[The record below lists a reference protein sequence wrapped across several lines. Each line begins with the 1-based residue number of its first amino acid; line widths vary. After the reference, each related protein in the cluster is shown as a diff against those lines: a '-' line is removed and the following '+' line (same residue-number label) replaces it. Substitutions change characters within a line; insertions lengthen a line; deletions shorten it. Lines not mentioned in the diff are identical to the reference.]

1 MLPIHTIL
9 HPTDFSDHSLC
20 AFRVAC
26 ALARDYNALL
36 IVLHVDYLPAAL
48 YGDVIAPPR
57 PEGYEARLREQ
68 LYGMRATE
76 PGTRVEYRLNE
87 GHPVSEILGVADEV
101 GADLIVMGTHGRT
114 GLGRLLLGSVAE
126 QVSRKARCPVLT
138 VRKPMPAE
146 APAAEPA
153 AAAHA

>member
-1 MLPIHTIL
+1 MFPIHTIL

-48 YGDVIAPPR
+48 YGDVIATPR
-57 PEGYEARLREQ
+57 PADYETRLREQ
-68 LYGMRATE
+68 LYGLRAE
-76 PGTRVEYRLNE
+76 PGTRVDHRLNE
-87 GHPVSEILGVADEV
+87 GHPVTEILGVAEEV
-101 GADLIVMGTHGRT
+101 NADMIVMGTHGRT

-126 QVSRKARCPVLT
+126 QVMRKARCPVLT
-138 VRKPMPAE
+138 VRKPLPEAVPA
-146 APAAEPA
+146 AQPAAE
-153 AAAHA
+153 AAHA